1 MSKIR
6 STYFMK
12 DFADDDPRSIQA
24 AIEGRDDGRSARYER
39 YAHKHLDT
47 ARTMSVNEVYQA
59 GVRAANGIDPSS
71 AGARRPSRGMFRL
84 ATPVLGLGLG
94 VALFTLFNG

>member
-1 MSKIR
+1 MSKNR

-12 DFADDDPRSIQA
+12 DFADDDPRSVQA

-39 YAHKHLDT
+39 YAHKHLDA

-59 GVRAANGIDPSS
+59 GVRAANGIDPST

>member
-1 MSKIR
+1 MSKNS

-12 DFADDDPRSIQA
+12 DFADDDPRSVQA

-39 YAHKHLDT
+39 YAQKHLDT
-47 ARTMSVNEVYQA
+47 ARTMSVSEIYQA
-59 GVRAANGIDPSS
+59 GVRAANGIAPPT
-71 AGARRPSRGMFRL
+71 AVARRPSRGAFRL

-94 VALFTLFNG
+94 IALFSLFNG

>member
-1 MSKIR
+1 MSKNS

-12 DFADDDPRSIQA
+12 DFADDDPRSVQA

-39 YAHKHLDT
+39 YAQKHLDT
-47 ARTMSVNEVYQA
+47 ARTMSVSEVYQA
-59 GVRAANGIDPSS
+59 GVRAANGIAPPT
-71 AGARRPSRGMFRL
+71 AVARRPSRGAFRL

-94 VALFTLFNG
+94 IALFSLFNG

>member
-1 MSKIR
+1 MSKNS

-12 DFADDDPRSIQA
+12 DFADDDPRSVQA

-39 YAHKHLDT
+39 YAQKHLDT

-71 AGARRPSRGMFRL
+71 GGARRPSRGMFRL

>member
-1 MSKIR
+1 MNKIR

-12 DFADDDPRSIQA
+12 DFADDDPRSVQA

-39 YAHKHLDT
+39 YAQKHLET
-47 ARTMSVNEVYQA
+47 TRTMSVSEVYQA
-59 GVRAANGIDPSS
+59 GVRAANGIDPSTT
-71 AGARRPSRGMFRL
+71 GARRPSRGMFRL

-94 VALFTLFNG
+94 IALFSLFYG

>member
-12 DFADDDPRSIQA
+12 DFADDDPRSVQA

-39 YAHKHLDT
+39 YADKHLDT

-94 VALFTLFNG
+94 VTLFTLFNG

>member
-12 DFADDDPRSIQA
+12 DFADDDPRSVQA

-39 YAHKHLDT
+39 YAQKHLET
-47 ARTMSVNEVYQA
+47 TRTMSVSEVYQA
-59 GVRAANGIDPSS
+59 GVRAANGIDPSTT
-71 AGARRPSRGMFRL
+71 GARHPSRGMFRL

-94 VALFTLFNG
+94 IALFSLFYG

>member
-1 MSKIR
+1 MSKNS

-12 DFADDDPRSIQA
+12 DFADDDPRSVQA

-39 YAHKHLDT
+39 YAQKHLDT
-47 ARTMSVNEVYQA
+47 ARTMSVSEIYQA
-59 GVRAANGIDPSS
+59 GVRAANGIAPPT
-71 AGARRPSRGMFRL
+71 AVARRPSRGAFRL

-94 VALFTLFNG
+94 IALFSLFHG

>member
-1 MSKIR
+1 MSKMR

-12 DFADDDPRSIQA
+12 DFADDDPRSVQA

-39 YAHKHLDT
+39 YADKHLDT

>member
-1 MSKIR
+1 MSKMR

-12 DFADDDPRSIQA
+12 DFADDDPRSVQA

-94 VALFTLFNG
+94 VALFALFYG